1 MYRFVLVYLL
11 FPYTTLLALEDGS
24 SVSRAFKRVDSA
36 VVVVRTATYTPF
48 GPEQGKTVGITGTGS
63 GVLIG
68 KKGQVLTAAHV
79 VQAADAV
86 AVEFRNGETVTA
98 RIVSADSAAD
108 VALLEVSTCRA
119 ALPPPRSATRI
130 ASKSATRSLS
140 SGLRSA

>member
-1 MYRFVLVYLL
+1 MYRFVLVYFL

-68 KKGQVLTAAHV
+68 KNGQVLTAAHV

-86 AVEFRNGETVTA
+86 AVEFRNGETVAA

-108 VALLEVSTCRA
+108 VALLEVEHIPRGIEAA
-119 ALPPPRSATRI
+119 ALGDSDRVEVGDRS
-130 ASKSATRSLS
+130 S
-140 SGLRSA
+140 SSELRSA